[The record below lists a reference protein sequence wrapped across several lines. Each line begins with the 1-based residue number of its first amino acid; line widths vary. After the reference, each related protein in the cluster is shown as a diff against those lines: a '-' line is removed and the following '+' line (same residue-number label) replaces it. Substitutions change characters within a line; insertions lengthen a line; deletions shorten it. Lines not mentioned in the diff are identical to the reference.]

1 MTGALVTF
9 SNVSKTFDE
18 RLVIDSMSFE
28 IQEGSAFAL
37 LGPNGAGKTTTIRL
51 LTGLLSP
58 DCGDISLFGSRLHRE
73 NAPMLRSSI
82 GVQND
87 GNLYEELTVEE
98 NLNLWGKLYGLESS
112 VVRER
117 IGELLSLFELTDRRR
132 SKASQLSK
140 GMRQK
145 VMIARAIIHHP
156 RLLILDEPI
165 TGLDPQSAETLLGY
179 LKVLTERDG
188 MTILFSTHILEGL
201 EKLATHVGILDR
213 GKMLATGGVHDLLE
227 RRWPTPQYSISGDN
241 NQEIYKICSRYGAC
255 RQDATHNGT
264 RVVIEPDTIEI
275 SDLIN
280 VLVTKGIK
288 IISVE
293 KIQQTIRDY
302 YFDILGGTDDK
313 C

>member
-117 IGELLSLFELTDRRR
+117 VGELLSLF
-132 SKASQLSK
+132 
-140 GMRQK
+140 
-145 VMIARAIIHHP
+145 
-156 RLLILDEPI
+156 
-165 TGLDPQSAETLLGY
+165 
-179 LKVLTERDG
+179 
-188 MTILFSTHILEGL
+188 
-201 EKLATHVGILDR
+201 
-213 GKMLATGGVHDLLE
+213 
-227 RRWPTPQYSISGDN
+227 
-241 NQEIYKICSRYGAC
+241 
-255 RQDATHNGT
+255 
-264 RVVIEPDTIEI
+264 
-275 SDLIN
+275 
-280 VLVTKGIK
+280 
-288 IISVE
+288 
-293 KIQQTIRDY
+293 
-302 YFDILGGTDDK
+302 
-313 C
+313 

>member
-117 IGELLSLFELTDRRR
+117 INELLSLFELTDRRR

-213 GKMLATGGVHDLLE
+213 GRCWQLAEFMIYWNVDGLLPSTVYRATIIKKSIKSVAAMVPVGRMLRIMVLGLSLS
-227 RRWPTPQYSISGDN
+227 QIL
-241 NQEIYKICSRYGAC
+241 SRY
-255 RQDATHNGT
+255 
-264 RVVIEPDTIEI
+264 
-275 SDLIN
+275 LI
-280 VLVTKGIK
+280 
-288 IISVE
+288 
-293 KIQQTIRDY
+293 
-302 YFDILGGTDDK
+302 
-313 C
+313 